1 MLASISASAHPL
13 SESVALL
20 VICCQVIVSTFL
32 SLSGCSTFYSEN
44 KPLSSLGIPQMG
56 WFRIYSRLR
65 EVGSKI
71 YLLKTG
77 HVHMRACTHSPWESL
92 NVMDVVS
99 NVDAGSSEEAGNS
112 SLLALRM
119 EIRALGLRLE
129 ALVVLS
135 LFCFLFNLSKAAGT
149 SSCLFQGR
157 IAHQSLNFL
166 NIDQWPQPCSILY
179 GKYQLGYLPLEWTFS
194 S

>member
-1 MLASISASAHPL
+1 
-13 SESVALL
+13 
-20 VICCQVIVSTFL
+20 
-32 SLSGCSTFYSEN
+32 
-44 KPLSSLGIPQMG
+44 
-56 WFRIYSRLR
+56 
-65 EVGSKI
+65 
-71 YLLKTG
+71 
-77 HVHMRACTHSPWESL
+77 
-92 NVMDVVS
+92 MDVVS

-135 LFCFLFNLSKAAGT
+135 LFCFLFNLPKAAGT

-166 NIDQWPQPCSILY
+166 NIDQ
-179 GKYQLGYLPLEWTFS
+179 
-194 S
+194 